1 MARLELRDIGNQ
13 VLAGID
19 LVVDHGRLCVIMG
32 PSGAGK
38 TSLLKVVAGL
48 MPYRGSVLVD
58 GRPLDRVPP
67 HRRGVGLLFQ
77 ELFLFPHLTVA
88 GNLLLAM
95 KHRPGAKADKVAR
108 AVELLDM
115 LRIADLAGRKPARLS
130 GGEKQRAALARA
142 LASAPRILLLDE
154 PLSSVDDPMAD
165 VLRHEFKQLQRK
177 LGLTT
182 LYVTHNPDEARD
194 LADSMAV
201 IQAGRLVDSGS
212 AERYLGN
219 NRRGTDLAPGG

>member
-13 VLAGID
+13 VLTDID
-19 LVVDHGRLCVIMG
+19 LVVDHGQLCVIMG

-48 MPYRGSVLVD
+48 MPYHGSVLVD
-58 GRPLDRVPP
+58 GQSLDRVPP

-77 ELFLFPHLTVA
+77 ELFLFPHLTVT

-95 KHRPGAKADKVAR
+95 KHRPGARADKMAR
-108 AVELLDM
+108 AMELLNM
-115 LRIADLAGRKPARLS
+115 LRITDLAGRKPALLS

-142 LASAPRILLLDE
+142 LASEPRILLLDE
-154 PLSSVDDPMAD
+154 PLSSVDDPTASA
-165 VLRHEFKQLQRK
+165 LRLEFKQLQRK

-201 IQAGRLVDSGS
+201 IQAGRIEDRGG
-212 AERYLGN
+212 AERYLNN
-219 NRRGTDLAPGG
+219 NRHGLCQWAL